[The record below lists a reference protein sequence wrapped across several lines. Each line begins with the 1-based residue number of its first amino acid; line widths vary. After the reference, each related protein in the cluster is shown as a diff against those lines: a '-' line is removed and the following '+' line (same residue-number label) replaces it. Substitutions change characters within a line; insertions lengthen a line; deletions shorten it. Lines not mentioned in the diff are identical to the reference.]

1 MGFLPF
7 EQLAIFGG
15 MLFELNDKFRLAAD
29 YLHFRLHANS
39 RFTIHSPFLF
49 ELVNDI
55 FRDKRHFYA
64 FEEIENIRKKLL
76 ADKSV
81 IEGNDLGE
89 RSKTLWKPQRQLS
102 DVVKTASLP
111 AQYGRLLFRTVD
123 YLRPANILEIGTSAG
138 ISTLY
143 LASAASSVPF
153 ITLEG
158 SLFLSKIA
166 REQIAAMKLN
176 NVTVITGIFNDTL
189 KAALQQLGKVGFVF
203 IDGDHRK
210 SSLLNY
216 VQQCLPHIYDESVMV
231 IDDIYWSGDMKEAWA
246 EIISMPQVTM
256 SIDLFRLGILFFR
269 EGIKKQHLK
278 VVY

>member
-1 MGFLPF
+1 MLSALP
-7 EQLAIFGG
+7 
-15 MLFELNDKFRLAAD
+15 DKVRIAKD

-64 FEEIENIRKKLL
+64 FDEIEDIRKKLL
-76 ADKSV
+76 ADQSV
-81 IEGNDLGE
+81 IRENHFGEKSKALPGNE
-89 RSKTLWKPQRQLS
+89 RRLC
-102 DVVKTASLP
+102 DVVRTASLP
-111 AQYGRLLFRTVD
+111 AAYGRLLFRIVS
-123 YLRPANILEIGTSAG
+123 YLHPSSILELGTAAG

-158 SLFLSKIA
+158 SPSLSKIA
-166 REQIAAMKLN
+166 QERLLKMNLN
-176 NVTVITGIFNDTL
+176 HVKVITGNFTDTL
-189 KAALQQLGKVGFVF
+189 PGALQQLGKVGFVF

-210 SSLLNY
+210 ASLMNY
-216 VQQCLPHIYDESVMV
+216 VHQCLQHTTPESAIV
-231 IDDIYWSGDMKEAWA
+231 IDDIYWSQEMKEAWH
-246 EIISMPQVTM
+246 EIIGLPEVTM
-256 SIDLFRLGILFFR
+256 SVDFFRMGMLFFR
-269 EGIKKQHLK
+269 EGMKKQHLK